1 MSDFFLVHPATTLVT
16 VNKRLAA
23 ELRRRHDAAQ
33 ADRSLAA
40 WPSPDILPWNAWLQR
55 AYAQLV
61 DRGDCTLDL
70 LSRHQE
76 LALWET
82 VISESQT
89 TLLRPAAAAAL
100 ASEAFGLC
108 CAWSLD
114 RGTLDTGNI
123 DARIFARWVRSFE
136 KHLTGRNLIV
146 HAQLA
151 DAVRG
156 AVEDARLAL
165 PEALRVAG
173 IDKPPPSV
181 DRLLASISDRGVT
194 VERLDP
200 GEDKARCHRV
210 AAHDAEHEVHLAA
223 RWAARTL
230 TERPDARLAI
240 VSSALGAERGTITR
254 VLTQTLTPNRYL
266 YRGTSPPPFNLSLG
280 EPLSELPMVDHALTA
295 LRLLSRPQA
304 LGEIGKLLRS
314 PFIGG
319 HEHEAER
326 RAQFDTLLRRDGLP
340 RLGMDRLLGRMQGF
354 DATAPAA
361 CPDLLGRLRQ
371 ARAGLPASGHRLAP
385 SAWAEHLRA
394 SLKALGWPGDRGLDS
409 VEFQQ
414 YQRFIDLFEALSGLS
429 KVRDRIALAE
439 AIRQLNR
446 IARDTVFQPQSLP
459 SPLQVI
465 GPLEA
470 AGLQFDGI
478 WLLSADERHWPAPP
492 RPNPLLPTA
501 LQRELG
507 MPHASAERELDFA
520 IDLLD
525 QLRRATPWLIAS
537 HPTGADEQRVD
548 PSPLVTDWTLHDPPL
563 PSDAG
568 ALPMIAAATAPGP
581 AEPMPSSSGLRGPRR
596 PAGGAAL
603 LAAQAN
609 CPFAA
614 VAGYRLQARALD
626 EPTTTP
632 DPALLGTLVHR
643 LLQRVWQDL
652 ETSAALQARP
662 REALAEPVGELAGQV
677 LDDAAR
683 RRPDLFSPRF
693 RRLERDRLV
702 ALTLDWLD
710 LERQR
715 QRPFAVLALERDQ
728 TVRISGIELQTRA
741 DRIDRLEDGSVVV
754 IDYKTGRE
762 LTDAGWYED
771 RVTEPQLPLYALAAG
786 PEVAASLLARVRSD
800 GSGCRFVG
808 ISRETD
814 FGAGVPAL
822 AARAEGLG
830 WDELIE
836 HWRTS
841 LGGLAAEFAAGRA
854 DPTPS
859 PAACRYC
866 DFAGLCRVGERTS
879 GDDDD

>member
-1 MSDFFLVHPATTLVT
+1 
-16 VNKRLAA
+16 
-23 ELRRRHDAAQ
+23 
-33 ADRSLAA
+33 
-40 WPSPDILPWNAWLQR
+40 
-55 AYAQLV
+55 QLV

-76 LALWET
+76 LALWES
-82 VISESQT
+82 VIGESQT

-114 RGTLDTGNI
+114 HATLGAGHIDT
-123 DARIFARWVRSFE
+123 RIFARWARSFE
-136 KHLTGRNLIV
+136 DRLSGQDLIV

-151 DAVRG
+151 DQVRR
-156 AVEDARLAL
+156 AIEDARLPL
-165 PEALRVAG
+165 PETLRVAG
-173 IDKPPPSV
+173 IDNPPPNV
-181 DRLLASISDRGVT
+181 NRLLAAISDRGVT
-194 VERLDP
+194 VERLEP
-200 GEDKARCHRV
+200 GQDRARCHRV
-210 AAHDAEHEVHLAA
+210 TARDAEHEVHLAA
-223 RWAARTL
+223 RWAAHTL
-230 TERPDARLAI
+230 AERPDARLAI
-240 VSSALGAERGTITR
+240 VSSALGAERETITR

-280 EPLSELPMVDHALTA
+280 EPLSELPMIDHALTT
-295 LRLLSRPQA
+295 LRLLSGPQA

-319 HEHEAER
+319 HGHEAER
-326 RAQFDTLLRRDGLP
+326 RAQLDALLRRDGLP

-354 DATAPAA
+354 DAAAPAA

-371 ARAGLPASGHRLAP
+371 ARANLPAPGQRLAP

-394 SLKALGWPGDRGLDS
+394 LLKALGWPGDRGLDS
-409 VEFQQ
+409 GEFQQ
-414 YQRFIDLFEALSGLS
+414 YQRFIDLFEELSGLS
-429 KVRDRIALAE
+429 KVRDRIGLAE
-439 AIRQLNR
+439 AIRQLTR
-446 IARDTVFQPQSLP
+446 IAHDTVFQPQSPP
-459 SPLQVI
+459 SPLQVV

-470 AGLQFDGI
+470 AGLQFDEI
-478 WLLSADERHWPAPP
+478 WLLGADERHWPAPP
-492 RPNPLLPTA
+492 RPNPLLPAA

-520 IDLLD
+520 VDLLD
-525 QLRRATPWLIAS
+525 QLRGAAPLLIAS

-548 PSPLVTDWTLHDPPL
+548 PSPLITDWAPL
-563 PSDAG
+563 DAPFLSDDG
-568 ALPMIAAATAPGP
+568 ALPMITATAAPGP
-581 AEPMPSSSGLRGPRR
+581 AEPMPASKGLRGPHR

-626 EPTTTP
+626 EPSTTP

-652 ETSAALQARP
+652 ETSSALHARS
-662 REALAEPVGELAGQV
+662 REALAETIGELAGQV
-677 LDDAAR
+677 LADAAR
-683 RRPDLFSPRF
+683 RRPDLFTARF
-693 RRLERDRLV
+693 RLLERDRLV

-728 TVRISGIELQTRA
+728 TIRISGIELQTRA
-741 DRIDRLEDGSVVV
+741 DRIDRLEDGSAVV

-808 ISRETD
+808 ISRQPD

-822 AARAEGLG
+822 EARAEGLG
-830 WDELIE
+830 WDDLIA

-841 LGGLAAEFAAGRA
+841 LGALAAEFAAGRA

-866 DFAGLCRVGERTS
+866 DFAGLCRVGERTP
-879 GDDDD
+879 GDDDG